1 MNHPPTPS
9 RWRARRLL
17 PALIA
22 CGLWLAAP
30 ALALADEYAEVQRLQ
45 RAGQT
50 SEALARADQYI
61 GTHPRDP
68 QMRFIKAN
76 VLSASGRGAE
86 AQALLQ
92 QLTLDYPELAEPW
105 NNLAV
110 LHAGKGQLDLAQQA
124 LQAALRINP
133 DYATALENLGD
144 VQLRQAIQSY
154 ERARRLDAGNARL
167 APKIESLRGALSLT
181 PKPGG

>member
-1 MNHPPTPS
+1 MPSRAVPQSMNHPPTPS
-9 RWRARRLL
+9 QWRARRLL

-30 ALALADEYAEVQRLQ
+30 ALADEYAEVQRLQ
-45 RAGQT
+45 RAGQS

-61 GTHPRDP
+61 GAHPRDP

-76 VLSASGRGAE
+76 VLTAAGRDAE

-124 LQAALRINP
+124 L
-133 DYATALENLGD
+133 
-144 VQLRQAIQSY
+144 
-154 ERARRLDAGNARL
+154 
-167 APKIESLRGALSLT
+167 
-181 PKPGG
+181 

>member
-110 LHAGKGQLDLAQQA
+110 LHAGKGQLELAQQA

-154 ERARRLDAGNARL
+154 QRARRLDAGNARL

-181 PKPGG
+181 P